1 MPLPRPCLNLR
12 RQVRRR
18 DDAEEPTMIR
28 VMVVDDNDLLRYA
41 LRESLYAERGIEIV
55 AECRDGQEAAEHLGG
70 LAPDVVVT
78 DLSMPRLDGVDL
90 TRLIMQRRP
99 ATRVLVLTAAPHGR
113 LAEDALAAGASAV
126 LAKGTPLDDLVA
138 AILAAPRRRRRRS
151 RGAVSRSADRP

>member
-1 MPLPRPCLNLR
+1 
-12 RQVRRR
+12 
-18 DDAEEPTMIR
+18 MIR

-55 AECRDGQEAAEHLGG
+55 ADCRDGQEAAEHLEG

-126 LAKGTPLDDLVA
+126 LAKGTPLDELVA

-151 RGAVSRSADRP
+151 RGALNGSADRP